1 MWVVNWRTMAIVV
14 LSFIIIGIFMIITG
28 INTEPLARTG
38 DGLSKKWFLIIFGLS
53 FAIFAIILLII
64 ILLFIHFQKKNLTY
78 LMHYGLRGVARIIS
92 CQMTGTEIN
101 NVPQYNM
108 KLEIKIQNRM
118 PYIINHTQC
127 LSPLVAGKIKD
138 GMEIPVLVDPQNP
151 KKILL
156 EW

>member
-1 MWVVNWRTMAIVV
+1 MWAIHWRAIAIVF
-14 LSFIIIGIFMIITG
+14 LSFLIVGAITIAIG
-28 INTEPLARTG
+28 INTDPFLRTG

-53 FAIFAIILLII
+53 FVIFAIILLII
-64 ILLFIHFQKKNLTY
+64 ILLFIHFQKRNLTY
-78 LMHYGLRGVARIIS
+78 LRHYGLRGVARIIS
-92 CQMTGTEIN
+92 GQMTGTEIN
-101 NVPQYNM
+101 NVPQYNI
-108 KLEIKIQNRM
+108 KLEIKIHNRM

-127 LSPLVAGKIKD
+127 LSPLLAGKIKD

>member
-1 MWVVNWRTMAIVV
+1 
-14 LSFIIIGIFMIITG
+14 
-28 INTEPLARTG
+28 
-38 DGLSKKWFLIIFGLS
+38 
-53 FAIFAIILLII
+53 
-64 ILLFIHFQKKNLTY
+64 
-78 LMHYGLRGVARIIS
+78 MHYGLRGVARIIS

>member
-1 MWVVNWRTMAIVV
+1 MVIVI

-38 DGLSKKWFLIIFGLS
+38 DGLSKKWFFIIFGLS

-78 LMHYGLRGVARIIS
+78 LRHYGLRGIARILS

-101 NVPQYNM
+101 NVPQYRM
-108 KLEIKIQNRM
+108 QLEIKIQNKI
-118 PYIINHTQC
+118 PYTINHTQC
-127 LSPLVAGKIKD
+127 LSPLIAGKIQI
-138 GMEIPVLVDPQNP
+138 GMEIPVLVDPQNS

-156 EW
+156 EC